1 MQKFV
6 PVISATGKPL
16 MPTTNYRANE
26 LIKKN
31 KAKRRFK
38 AGIFY
43 IKLIQRTDGV
53 MQDIVVG
60 IDPGSKR
67 EAFTVKS
74 ELHTYL
80 NVLSNSVSW
89 VKKSVEIRRNA
100 RRTRRNRT
108 TPCRKNK
115 SNRSK
120 TTFLAPSTKARW
132 QAKLR
137 ITVIL
142 AKLFP
147 IKIFV
152 IEDIK
157 ATTFKNAKRWN
168 ISFSPLE
175 VGKKWFYNEL
185 AKIAKVELKSGYDTY
200 LIREELGLVKTGNK
214 SAEVFSAHNVDSWA
228 LAWSLARGNTIPENK
243 EITRLIPLQFHRRQL
258 HYFNFSKGGIRK
270 NYGSTMSL
278 GLKRGSLVTHAKYGV
293 CYVGGSSNN
302 KLSVHK
308 LETGERLSQN
318 IDKKD
323 LVFLSYNY
331 WRTAIPLHT

>member
-1 MQKFV
+1 MQKSV

-16 MPTTNYRANE
+16 MPTNNYRANE

-31 KAKRRFK
+31 RAKRRFK

-53 MQDIVVG
+53 TQDIVVG

-80 NVLSNSVSW
+80 NILSNSVSW
-89 VKKSVEIRRNA
+89 VKEAVETRRNA
-100 RRTRRNRT
+100 RKVRRYRT

-115 SNRSK
+115 NNRSQ

-137 ITVIL
+137 IAVIL

-147 IKIFV
+147 IKTFV
-152 IEDIK
+152 VEDIK
-157 ATTFKNAKRWN
+157 APTFKNAKRWN
-168 ISFSPLE
+168 TSFSPLE
-175 VGKKWFYNEL
+175 VGKKWFYKEL
-185 AKIAKVELKSGYDTY
+185 EKIAKVELKSGYDTY
-200 LIREELGLVKTGNK
+200 QIRQELGLIKTGNK
-214 SAEVFSAHNVDSWA
+214 SAEIFSAHNVDSWS
-228 LAWSLARGNTIPENK
+228 LAWSSVRGGTVPENK
-243 EITRLIPLQFHRRQL
+243 EITRLIPIQFHRRQL
-258 HYFNFSKGGIRK
+258 HRFNFSKGGIRK
-270 NYGSTMSL
+270 DYGSTMSL
-278 GLKRGSLVTHAKYGV
+278 GLKRGSLVTHPKYGI
-293 CYVGGSSNN
+293 CYVGGSS
-302 KLSVHK
+302 KDRLSVHN
-308 LETGERLSQN
+308 LETGERLAQN

-331 WRTAIPLHT
+331 WRTTIPLHT

>member
-6 PVISATGKPL
+6 PVISATDKPL

-43 IKLIQRTDGV
+43 IKLTQRTDGV
-53 MQDIVVG
+53 TQDIAVG

-80 NVLSNSVSW
+80 NILSNSVTW
-89 VKKSVEIRRNA
+89 VKEAIEVRRNA
-100 RRTRRNRT
+100 RRARRNRT

-115 SNRSK
+115 SNSSK
-120 TTFLAPSTKARW
+120 TTLAPSTKARW

-137 ITVIL
+137 IAVIL

-152 IEDIK
+152 VEDIK
-157 ATTFKNAKRWN
+157 AKTFKNAKRWN
-168 ISFSPLE
+168 RSFSPLE
-175 VGKKWFYNEL
+175 VGKKWFYKEL
-185 AKIAKVELKSGYDTY
+185 AKITKVDLKSGYDTY
-200 LIREELGLVKTGNK
+200 QIRQELGLIKSSNK
-214 SAEVFSAHNVDSWA
+214 LSEVFSAHNVDSWV
-228 LAWSLARGNTIPENK
+228 LAWSLVHGGTVPENK
-243 EITRLIPLQFHRRQL
+243 EITRLIPIQFHRRQL
-258 HYFNFSKGGIRK
+258 HRFNFSKGGTRSG
-270 NYGSTMSL
+270 YGSTMSL
-278 GLKRGSLVTHAKYGV
+278 GLKRGSLVTHSKYGV
-293 CYVGGSSNN
+293 CYVGGNSNN
-302 KLSVHK
+302 RLSVHK
-308 LETGERLSQN
+308 LETGKRLARN

>member
-6 PVISATGKPL
+6 PVISAIGKPL

-43 IKLIQRTDGV
+43 IKLTERTDGV
-53 MQDIVVG
+53 IQDIVVG

-74 ELHTYL
+74 EAHTYL
-80 NVLSNSVSW
+80 NILSNSVSW
-89 VKKSVEIRRNA
+89 VKEAVETRKNA
-100 RRTRRNRT
+100 RRARRNRT

-115 SNRSK
+115 INRSK
-120 TTFLAPSTKARW
+120 TTFLSPSTKARW
-132 QAKLR
+132 QVKLR
-137 ITVIL
+137 IAVIF

-152 IEDIK
+152 VEDIK

-168 ISFSPLE
+168 KSFSPLE

-200 LIREELGLVKTGNK
+200 QIRNELGLIKTSNK
-214 SAEVFSAHNVDSWA
+214 LAEVFSAHNVDSWG
-228 LAWSLARGNTIPENK
+228 LAWSLVGGNIVPENK
-243 EITRLIPLQFHRRQL
+243 EIIRLIPLQFHRRQL
-258 HYFNFSKGGIRK
+258 HRFNFSKGGIRK
-270 NYGSTMSL
+270 DYGSTMSL
-278 GLKRGSLVTHAKYGV
+278 GLKRGSLVTHHKYGI
-293 CYVGGSSNN
+293 CYVGGSSKNR
-302 KLSVHK
+302 LSVHN
-308 LETGERLSQN
+308 LETGKRLAQN
-318 IDKKD
+318 VDKKD